1 MGAGASSALKAI
13 DHRLLTTIH
22 LPHDTTILLEGEST
36 AMDAVVSKCM
46 QPGLLLRGDVLV
58 FVQGARVTSCAHAQ
72 MLLSP
77 EARQKAAVIP
87 NMPSN
92 VLRVLVQRAPKT
104 EAVLER
110 PPASSA
116 DAAPFGLHLVSRG
129 VSRGAPSV
137 GVEIAAIAAEGIAAT
152 SGALV
157 IGSEITHVDGEEVSS
172 AARVSMALRNASS
185 GSRITLTLRHVPRSS
200 AYEPPAWASV
210 PRLAH
215 KTASGGGKPGT
226 QALVSPTPRIAEI
239 SPLSSPTGSGM
250 ATGHVSAEEVEM
262 FFV

>member
-13 DHRLLTTIH
+13 NHRLLTTIH

-36 AMDAVVSKCM
+36 ATDAVVSKCM

-77 EARQKAAVIP
+77 EARQKAAAIP

-129 VSRGAPSV
+129 APSV
-137 GVEIAAIAAEGIAAT
+137 GVEIAAIAATGAAT

-172 AARVSMALRNASS
+172 AARVSMTLRNASS

-200 AYEPPAWASV
+200 AYEPPASV

-215 KTASGGGKPGT
+215 KKASGGAKPGT
-226 QALVSPTPRIAEI
+226 QALVSPTPRIAEV
-239 SPLSSPTGSGM
+239 SPLSSPTGSRM
-250 ATGHVSAEEVEM
+250 ATGHASAEEVEM